1 MIQLDLQS
9 RVPIYEQLKS
19 KICELAMAGALK
31 PNDQLPSVRSF
42 ARDLG
47 INPNTVQK
55 TYQDLEREG
64 IIYSVAGK
72 GSFLSDTLHLNAHL
86 ERHYLSKLSGLAALA
101 KRSGIPLGAA
111 LETVQKAYDDNSIP
125 SASSQTAPMTSH
137 EERGN
142 G

>member
-9 RVPIYEQLKS
+9 RVPIYEQLKN
-19 KICELAMAGALK
+19 KICEMAMIGELI
-31 PNDQLPSVRSF
+31 PHDQLPSVRNF

-72 GSFLSDTLHLNAHL
+72 GCFLSDGLHLSTHL
-86 ERHYLSKLSGLAALA
+86 QRQYLSKIAQASSMAKQCGITLEAALDA
-101 KRSGIPLGAA
+101 VRNVYSDIGKEADL
-111 LETVQKAYDDNSIP
+111 
-125 SASSQTAPMTSH
+125 
-137 EERGN
+137 
-142 G
+142 

>member
-19 KICELAMAGALK
+19 KICELAMVGALK

-72 GSFLSDTLHLNAHL
+72 GSFLSDALHLNSHL
-86 ERHYLSKLSGLAALA
+86 ERQYLNKLRMSAASSK
-101 KRSGIPLGAA
+101 RCGIPLNLA
-111 LETVQKAYDDNSIP
+111 LDTVRKAYD
-125 SASSQTAPMTSH
+125 
-137 EERGN
+137 E
-142 G
+142 

>member
-9 RVPIYEQLKS
+9 RIPIYEQLKS
-19 KICELAMAGALK
+19 KICELAMIGALK
-31 PNDQLPSVRSF
+31 PNDQLPSVRNF

-72 GSFLSDTLHLNAHL
+72 GSFLSDALHLNSHL
-86 ERHYLSKLSGLAALA
+86 ERQYISKLSAAALA
-101 KRSGIPLGAA
+101 AKRCGIPLDLA
-111 LETVQKAYDDNSIP
+111 LNAVRKGYEQD
-125 SASSQTAPMTSH
+125 
-137 EERGN
+137 
-142 G
+142 